1 MIRGDCV
8 VARPSAELIVGGFA
22 GCAEAGEP
30 LELLANTTC
39 ELFSEGEVGEPLEE
53 TCGRGDVEGAVGE
66 ASAKSMPT
74 ALPGMLDEG
83 AEDVANAIV
92 RTEPVDASMEGCM
105 DRIDVANV
113 TAGCGRA
120 AEPLEG

>member
-22 GCAEAGEP
+22 GCAEAR
-30 LELLANTTC
+30 TTC
-39 ELFSEGEVGEPLEE
+39 ELLSGGEVGELLRE
-53 TCGRGDVEGAVGE
+53 TCGRGAVEGAVGE